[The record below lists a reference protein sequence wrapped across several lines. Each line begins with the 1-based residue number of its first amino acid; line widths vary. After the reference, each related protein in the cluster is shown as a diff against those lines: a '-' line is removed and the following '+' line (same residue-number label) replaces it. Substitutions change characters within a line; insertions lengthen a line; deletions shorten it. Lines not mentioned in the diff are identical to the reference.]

1 MFTVADGIAAVRA
14 LEEVSA
20 PLGLIGRAGGSRTG
34 GSRRGPVSFRARGAN
49 VAAMKT
55 LLRLR
60 TLAVCCAVSTTLLAG
75 ACGGS
80 SAPGTAAPA
89 APSPSQASP
98 TGGTALTEDQ
108 SERKALVPAAKVA
121 WNQAADTAVAAVPKG
136 RLVEIELTT
145 SRGTPT
151 GTPTDSSAGSPSPS
165 GSAPA
170 AGAPVWD
177 VTVAAEDGTIHDVQ
191 VDAVTG
197 KVTRSR
203 VEPGQDA
210 DDKSEVAEQLKAATV
225 TAPQAVR
232 TATGRTAGTVTA
244 VELDD
249 DVWSVDIVTPDW
261 NETTYDI
268 DAAKGTVV
276 RQHVDRD

>member
-1 MFTVADGIAAVRA
+1 
-14 LEEVSA
+14 
-20 PLGLIGRAGGSRTG
+20 
-34 GSRRGPVSFRARGAN
+34 
-49 VAAMKT
+49 MKT

-60 TLAVCCAVSTTLLAG
+60 TLAVSLAVSSTLLAG
-75 ACGGS
+75 ACGGGK
-80 SAPGTAAPA
+80 APVTAAPA
-89 APSPSQASP
+89 APSSSQASP
-98 TGGTALTEDQ
+98 TGGARLTEDQ
-108 SERKALVPAAKVA
+108 RERMVLVPAAKVR
-121 WNQAADTAVAAVPKG
+121 WNMAADTAVAGVPTG

-151 GTPTDSSAGSPSPS
+151 DTASGSPSPS

-170 AGAPVWD
+170 AGMPVWD
-177 VTVAAEDGTIHDVQ
+177 VTVAAQDGTTHDVQ

-197 KVTRSR
+197 EVTRSR

-210 DDKSEVAEQLKAATV
+210 DDKSEVTEQLKAATITV
-225 TAPQAVR
+225 PQAVQ
-232 TATGRTAGTVTA
+232 TATGRTSGTVTA

-261 NETTYDI
+261 SKTTYDI

-276 RQHVDRD
+276 REHVDRG

>member
-1 MFTVADGIAAVRA
+1 
-14 LEEVSA
+14 
-20 PLGLIGRAGGSRTG
+20 
-34 GSRRGPVSFRARGAN
+34 
-49 VAAMKT
+49 MKT

-80 SAPGTAAPA
+80 STPGTAAPA
-89 APSPSQASP
+89 APSSSQASP

-108 SERKALVPAAKVA
+108 SERKALVPAAKVG
-121 WNQAADTAVAAVPKG
+121 WNQAADTAVAAVPTG
-136 RLVEIELTT
+136 RLVEIELST
-145 SRGTPT
+145 SRGTPTATPT
-151 GTPTDSSAGSPSPS
+151 GTPTDSPQGSPSPS

-177 VTVAAEDGTIHDVQ
+177 VTVAAQDGTIHDVQ

-210 DDKSEVAEQLKAATV
+210 DDKSEVTEQLKAATV

-261 NETTYDI
+261 NQTTYDV

>member
-1 MFTVADGIAAVRA
+1 MT
-14 LEEVSA
+14 
-20 PLGLIGRAGGSRTG
+20 
-34 GSRRGPVSFRARGAN
+34 
-49 VAAMKT
+49 AMKT
-55 LLRLR
+55 LLRIR

-80 SAPGTAAPA
+80 PAPGTAAPA
-89 APSPSQASP
+89 APSSSQASP
-98 TGGTALTEDQ
+98 TGATALTEDQ
-108 SERKALVPAAKVA
+108 RERKDLVPAAKVA

-151 GTPTDSSAGSPSPS
+151 DTPTGDPSPS

-177 VTVAAEDGTIHDVQ
+177 VTVAAQDGTTHDVQ
-191 VDAVTG
+191 VDAITG

-210 DDKSEVAEQLKAATV
+210 DDKSEVAEQLKAATT
-225 TAPQAVR
+225 TAAQAVG

-261 NETTYDI
+261 NKTTHDI

-276 RQHVDRD
+276 RTHVDRD